1 MSELISKSVVVPRL
15 ATSTNDRLN
24 REKVLIIFAFLIP
37 PALIYFL
44 LVLLPVIQA
53 GYFSFYKWNGL
64 GAMTNFR
71 GLDNYVLILRDKVFL
86 RAVTNNLTL
95 TTLSLLVQL
104 PLALALALLIR
115 RNLPGRTIFRVIFF
129 MPYVLS
135 EVVTGVIWVFVYNPA
150 NGLLTSI
157 LTPLGIPKQGWLG
170 DPQMVLFLLFIVIS
184 WKYFGLHLIL
194 YTAGLQN
201 IPAELEES
209 ALIDGATGG
218 QALRHITI
226 PLLGPTIRLSVF
238 LSVLGSLQV
247 FDLIWV
253 MTTGGPVNASQTMV
267 TYLYNFGFRNF
278 AIGYGSAAAV
288 VLFLICLT
296 FSLIYQRQV
305 MRRDYADSA

>member
-288 VLFLICLT
+288 ILFLICLS

-305 MRRDYADSA
+305 MRRDYGDSA

>member
-71 GLDNYVLILRDKVFL
+71 GLDNYLLILRDKVFL

-115 RNLPGRTIFRVIFF
+115 RNLRGRTIFRVIFF

-218 QALRHITI
+218 QALRYITI
-226 PLLGPTIRLSVF
+226 PMLGPTIRLSIF
-238 LSVLGSLQV
+238 LSVLGSLQI

-288 VLFLICLT
+288 ILFLICLT

-305 MRRDYADSA
+305 MRRDYGDSA